1 MQKDRLA
8 EFLERYHMG
17 AQAAATSRELECVF
31 SVTGKQ
37 LRETINHLR
46 RNGVPIASNGSG
58 YYYAATE
65 QEVRATI
72 AHLTRRIG
80 GIAAAIQG
88 LTRSLERFDTAQ
100 TRLYQVSTQSPA
112 QAGLRGKGGARE
124 LSDAAPT
131 GGAERCGLCDDVGG
145 DGL

>member
-8 EFLERYHMG
+8 EHLERYHMG
-17 AQAAATSRELECVF
+17 AQAAATSRELERTF
-31 SVTGKQ
+31 SMTGKD
-37 LRETINHLR
+37 LRGTVNRLR
-46 RNGVPIASNGSG
+46 RDGVPIASSGSG

-88 LTRSLERFDTAQ
+88 LTRSLERYDTAQ
-100 TRLYQVSTQSPA
+100 TRLFQ
-112 QAGLRGKGGARE
+112 E
-124 LSDAAPT
+124 
-131 GGAERCGLCDDVGG
+131 GG